1 LSFRRRDKREKK
13 VGEGS
18 MVDGG
23 KVTLIGAALACGLAG
38 LLACAAPA
46 RAQEGEA
53 PIYEPLVDRDARGF
67 KESKYAKDLAF
78 CRNRAAPQERAARAG
93 AQQATGG
100 AALATAGNIA
110 RFMPVPGLGAAQGL
124 WAGGSAAE
132 AAGAA
137 AGAEGAAAAGQA
149 TQDYILVINA
159 CLQRRGY
166 VLLR

>member
-1 LSFRRRDKREKK
+1 
-13 VGEGS
+13 

-23 KVTLIGAALACGLAG
+23 KVTLIGAALACGLVG
-38 LLACAAPA
+38 LVHSAPPA

-67 KESKYAKDLAF
+67 KETKYAKDLAF

-93 AQQATGG
+93 AQQAAGG
-100 AALATAGNIA
+100 AALATAGNVA
-110 RFMPVPGLGAAQGL
+110 RYMPVPGLGAAQGL
-124 WAGGSAAE
+124 WAGGAAAE

-137 AGAEGAAAAGQA
+137 TGAEGAAAAGQA
-149 TQDYILVINA
+149 TQDYALVINA

-166 VLLR
+166 LLLR

>member
-1 LSFRRRDKREKK
+1 
-13 VGEGS
+13 

-23 KVTLIGAALACGLAG
+23 KVTLIGAALACGV
-38 LLACAAPA
+38 AALFLSVPQA

-53 PIYEPLVDRDARGF
+53 AIYEPLVDRDAKGF
-67 KESKYAKDLAF
+67 KETKYAKDLAF

-93 AQQATGG
+93 AQQAAGG
-100 AALATAGNIA
+100 AALATAGNVA
-110 RFMPVPGLGAAQGL
+110 RYMPVPGLGAAQGL

-132 AAGAA
+132 AAGSA

-149 TQDYILVINA
+149 TQDYRLVIDA

-166 VLLR
+166 LLLR